1 MIKQIFILSSLF
13 LFLSCNTK
21 EKKINDIVKTWSG
34 KEITLPLYLNSDST
48 NQDSIWVQLVRKKF
62 KILTIVDSNE
72 CTECRLKLF
81 NWRLFIQD
89 MDSLHANVS
98 FLFIIYPNN
107 KSFLAELKEKNKS
120 QYPIFYDAK
129 RQTMK
134 MNKFPQHPLFK
145 TFLLDEN
152 NKVLLIGDPSN
163 KPPLWNLY
171 KQIITEKLD
180 TRSPH

>member
-107 KSFLAELKEKNKS
+107 KSFLAELKEKNKF